1 MSNVALVINPRS
13 SDLGDHFIVRR
24 VLPFMSKRMVGPFI
38 FWDHMGPAK
47 FSHEKEM
54 TVRAHPHI
62 GLATITYL
70 FEGQIMHRDS
80 LGNRQMIRPGEINWM
95 TAGRGI
101 AHSERVQPGEGE
113 EIKVHGIQVWVAL
126 PKEHEEVD
134 PSFFH
139 HKEKDLPMI
148 DVNGAQFRLIVGEA
162 FGIKSPVRTYSE
174 MFYLSSQLKECQG
187 FFMAMKSH
195 HEGAVYV
202 AQGEIEVEGVKYGE
216 SSMVCFNPGADIL
229 FQATTDSIVM
239 VLGGEIFPEKRFIW
253 WNFVSSSQ
261 ERLEKAKLDW
271 KEGRF
276 TPVIDEEEYIPLP
289 EDKRS
294 S

>member
-1 MSNVALVINPRS
+1 MSDVSLVITPRS
-13 SDLGDHFIVRR
+13 SDLGDNFIVRR
-24 VLPFMSKRMVGPFI
+24 SLPFMSKRMVGPFI

-70 FEGQIMHRDS
+70 FEGFIMHRDS
-80 LGNRQMIRPGEINWM
+80 LGNRQMIKPGEINWM
-95 TAGRGI
+95 TAGSGI
-101 AHSERVQPGEGE
+101 AHSERVQPQAGEDVR
-113 EIKVHGIQVWVAL
+113 VHGIQVWVAL

-139 HKEKDLPMI
+139 HKETDLPLI
-148 DVNGAQFRLIVGEA
+148 EVEGGAKFRLIVGEA
-162 FGIKSPVRTYSE
+162 FGKKSAVKTYSD
-174 MFYLSSQLKECQG
+174 MFYLSSEMKECQ
-187 FFMAMKSH
+187 FFSMKLKPN

-202 AQGEIEVEGVKYGE
+202 AQGEIEIEGVKYTE
-216 SSMVCFNPGADIL
+216 SQMVCFNPESEIV
-229 FQATTDSIVM
+229 FQATADSIVM
-239 VLGGEIFPEKRFIW
+239 VFGGEIFPEKRFIW

-289 EDKRS
+289 EK
-294 S
+294 